1 MNEGEFSEKMSGL
14 AFLLRLFTNAM
25 FEKKLSPKIPT
36 ELFLIVLEPVRIS
49 RKVPI
54 ITKA

>member
-1 MNEGEFSEKMSGL
+1 MNEGEFNEKMSDL
-14 AFLLRLFTNAM
+14 AFLLQLFTNAM
-25 FEKKLSPKIPT
+25 FEKNSLPRFP
-36 ELFLIVLEPVRIS
+36 ELFLIDLEPVRIS